1 MRGLRIGWGEVVAY
15 RGITPYTIHNFSMHR
30 VDFPFVIVAG
40 EGERER
46 CGERMVGHAAG
57 NWSDI
62 EIWIP
67 RHKILDS
74 LTVF

>member
-1 MRGLRIGWGEVVAY
+1 
-15 RGITPYTIHNFSMHR
+15 MHR
-30 VDFPFVIVAG
+30 VDFPFVIVAD

-46 CGERMVGHAAG
+46 GGERMVGHAAG